1 MSVCEVCFNI
11 KVNFKMCSKYELRL
25 SIVFVELY
33 LSIMEQVQ
41 NQMLNPLQREKSMC
55 LHKETLSQDFTFSF

>member
-1 MSVCEVCFNI
+1 
-11 KVNFKMCSKYELRL
+11 MCSKYELRL

-41 NQMLNPLQREKSMC
+41 NQILNPLQREESMC